1 MINIMAIMSLLVIV
15 SHIIQSLQGVFL
27 ILGSKSRTLWNIL
40 FFKNHIWWH
49 DKVIVV
55 LDVTFQGSNIKFFRL
70 QEHQDAMYNGHVGV
84 AKTWKRM

>member
-1 MINIMAIMSLLVIV
+1 M
-15 SHIIQSLQGVFL
+15 
-27 ILGSKSRTLWNIL
+27 
-40 FFKNHIWWH
+40 
-49 DKVIVV
+49 IVV